1 MGDRGNIIVVDGKS
15 KVYLYTHWNG
25 SELPGIIQAALK
37 RSRERWDDGQ
47 YLARILFCEMI
58 RGDINGLTGYGI
70 SSRIGDSGTDIE
82 VNLEDQAVDGV
93 KFEDYIKIG
102 GD

>member
-1 MGDRGNIIVVDGKS
+1 
-15 KVYLYTHWNG
+15 
-25 SELPGIIQAALK
+25 
-37 RSRERWDDGQ
+37 
-47 YLARILFCEMI
+47 MI